1 MRRPVI
7 RPRRWWKSA
16 TIGALA
22 AASLIVLVPVAAQV
36 PQASS
41 AARGKQ
47 LYYQQG
53 CYGCHGFN
61 GETGER
67 RLVGSPIVATPGT
80 FIAFL
85 RLRSDLMP
93 LLPSTRM
100 PSFPTNTLSDAEAL
114 DLYAYVRSFVLHAPD
129 PQGIAAFRKILESAQ
144 GSYKPSP

>member
-1 MRRPVI
+1 MTRPVI
-7 RPRRWWKSA
+7 RPRHWWKNA

-22 AASLIVLVPVAAQV
+22 AASLIVLAPVAAQA
-36 PQASS
+36 PQASG

-47 LYYQQG
+47 LYYRHG

-67 RLVGSPIVATPGT
+67 RLVGSPIVETPDT

-85 RLRSDLMP
+85 RLRSDLVP

-100 PSFPTNTLSDAEAL
+100 PSFPASTLSNAEAL
-114 DLYAYVRSFVLHAPD
+114 DLQAYVRSFVLHAPD
-129 PQGIAAFRKILESAQ
+129 PQGIGAFQKILESAQ
-144 GSYKPSP
+144 VTYRPPP